1 MVQFLTMGLFRKAD
15 ATTNDSSIKAQYAP
29 QILGDQFMPYNNYYS
44 VSAMSRLDA
53 ISVPAIKKCRDLIA
67 GTIAGIPLEYYKKST
82 GEHIAAPRWVEQPSL
97 NQPRFV
103 TILWTVDSL
112 LMYGTAFWQI
122 KETYQEDG
130 RMARAEWIPNTR
142 VTFDTD
148 FPSTIVTQYYIDG
161 IAVPMSGI
169 GSLITFQKD
178 EGILNTSARTIQSAI
193 DIHRAAAVAAQT
205 PIPSGYIRN
214 NGADLDPKE
223 VSGLLAA
230 WKAAR
235 LNRSTAYLTSTLEYN
250 ATSFSPKDMMYNE
263 AIQNL
268 ATEIARLCGVPPYYL
283 SADQNTTMTYANVQD
298 ERRQFIWMI
307 QPYICAI
314 EDRLSM
320 DDISTSGH
328 YVKFAVDDTFL
339 RTDPMERLLVL
350 EKMLGLGLITTEQA
364 MEMEDLSPNGNEME
378 N

>member
-1 MVQFLTMGLFRKAD
+1 MTMGLFRKAE
-15 ATTNDSSIKAQYAP
+15 ATSNENERSSLKAQYAP
-29 QILGDQFMPYNNYYS
+29 QILGDQFLPYNNYYT
-44 VSAMSRLDA
+44 VSSMARQDAMT
-53 ISVPAIKKCRDLIA
+53 VPAIKRCRDLIA
-67 GTIAGIPLEYYKKST
+67 GTIATIPLEYYKKST

-130 RMARAEWIPNTR
+130 RMARAEWIANTR

-148 FPSTIVTQYYIDG
+148 FPSTIVTQYYVDG
-161 IAVPMSGI
+161 VPVPMSGI

-193 DIHRAAAVAAQT
+193 DIHRAAAIAAQT
-205 PIPSGYIRN
+205 PMPSGYIRN

-223 VSGLLAA
+223 VQGLLAA
-230 WKAAR
+230 WKNAR
-235 LNRSTAYLTSTLEYN
+235 LNRATAYLTSTLEYN
-250 ATSFSPKDMMYNE
+250 ATSFSPRDMMYNE
-263 AIQNL
+263 AIQNS
-268 ATEIARLCGVPPYYL
+268 ATEIARACGVPPYYL

-307 QPYICAI
+307 QPYISAI
-314 EDRLSM
+314 EARLSM
-320 DDISTSGH
+320 DDISTAGH

-339 RTDPMERLLVL
+339 RTNPMDRLLVI
-350 EKMLGLGLITTEQA
+350 EKMLALGLITTEQA
-364 MEMEDLSPNGNEME
+364 MEMEDLSPNGME
-378 N
+378 E

>member
-1 MVQFLTMGLFRKAD
+1 MVQFLTMGLFRKTD

-44 VSAMSRLDA
+44 VSVMSRLDA

-161 IAVPMSGI
+161 VAVPMSGI

-230 WKAAR
+230 WSAAR
-235 LNRSTAYLTSTLEYN
+235 KNRATAYLKSTLEYS

-268 ATEIARLCGVPPYYL
+268 ATEIARMCGVPPYYL

>member
-1 MVQFLTMGLFRKAD
+1 MTMGLFRKAE
-15 ATTNDSSIKAQYAP
+15 ATSNENERSSLKAQYAP
-29 QILGDQFMPYNNYYS
+29 QILGDQFLPYNNYYT
-44 VSAMSRLDA
+44 VSSMARQDAMT
-53 ISVPAIKKCRDLIA
+53 VPAIKRCRDLIA
-67 GTIAGIPLEYYKKST
+67 GTIATIPLEYYKKST

-130 RMARAEWIPNTR
+130 RMARAEWIANTR

-148 FPSTIVTQYYIDG
+148 FPSTIVTQYYVDG
-161 IAVPMSGI
+161 IPVPMSGI

-193 DIHRAAAVAAQT
+193 DIHRAAAIAAQT
-205 PIPSGYIRN
+205 PMPSGYIRN

-223 VSGLLAA
+223 VQGLLAA
-230 WKAAR
+230 WKNAR
-235 LNRSTAYLTSTLEYN
+235 LNRATAYLTSTLEYN

-263 AIQNL
+263 AIQNS
-268 ATEIARLCGVPPYYL
+268 ATEIARACGVPPYYL

-307 QPYICAI
+307 QPYISAI
-314 EDRLSM
+314 EARLSM
-320 DDISTSGH
+320 DDISTAGH

-339 RTDPMERLLVL
+339 RTNPMDRLLVI
-350 EKMLGLGLITTEQA
+350 EKMLALGLITTEQA
-364 MEMEDLSPNGNEME
+364 MEMEDLSPNGME
-378 N
+378 E

>member
-1 MVQFLTMGLFRKAD
+1 MGLFRKAD

-161 IAVPMSGI
+161 VAVPMSGI

>member
-1 MVQFLTMGLFRKAD
+1 MGLFRKAE
-15 ATTNDSSIKAQYAP
+15 AASNDTERSSLKAQYAP
-29 QILGDQFMPYNNYYS
+29 QILGDQFIPYNNYYTIS
-44 VSAMSRLDA
+44 SMARQDAMT
-53 ISVPAIKKCRDLIA
+53 VPAIKRCRDLIA
-67 GTIAGIPLEYYKKST
+67 GTIATIPLEYYKKST
-82 GEHIAAPRWVEQPSL
+82 GEKIAPPRWVEQPSL

-112 LMYGTAFWQI
+112 LMYGTAYWQI
-122 KETYQEDG
+122 KEVYAEDG
-130 RMARAEWIPNTR
+130 RMARAEWIANTR

-148 FPSTIVTQYYIDG
+148 FPSTIITQYYVDG
-161 IAVPMSGI
+161 VPVPMSGI

-193 DIHRAAAVAAQT
+193 DIHRAAAIAAQT
-205 PIPSGYIRN
+205 PMPTGYIRN

-230 WKAAR
+230 WKNAR
-235 LNRSTAYLTSTLEYN
+235 LNRSTAYLTSTLEYQP
-250 ATSFSPKDMMYNE
+250 TSFSPKEMAYAE
-263 AIQNL
+263 AIQNT

-307 QPYICAI
+307 QPFIAAI
-314 EDRLSM
+314 EARLSM
-320 DDISTSGH
+320 DDISTAGH

-339 RTDPMERLLVL
+339 RTNPMDRLLVI
-350 EKMLGLGLITTEQA
+350 EKMLALGLITTQQA
-364 MEMEDLSPNGNEME
+364 MEMEDLSPNGNEMDS
-378 N
+378 

>member
-1 MVQFLTMGLFRKAD
+1 MGIFSRAESKP
-15 ATTNDSSIKAQYAP
+15 TKPTVEAQYAP
-29 QILGDQFMPYNNYYS
+29 QILGDQFLPYNNYYT
-44 VSAMSRLDA
+44 VSSMLRQEAM
-53 ISVPAIKKCRDLIA
+53 SVPAIKRCRDLIA
-67 GTIAGIPLEYYKKST
+67 GTIASIPLEYYKKST
-82 GEHIAAPRWVEQPSL
+82 GEEIAPPRWVEQPSL

-122 KETYQEDG
+122 KEVYSEDQ
-130 RMARAEWIPNTR
+130 RMARAEWIANTR

-161 IAVPMSGI
+161 IAVPMSGV

-178 EGILNTSARTIQSAI
+178 EGILNTSARAIQSAI
-193 DIHRAAAVAAQT
+193 DIHRSASIAAQT
-205 PIPSGYIRN
+205 PMPSGYIRN

-250 ATSFSPKDMMYNE
+250 PTSFSPKDMMYNE
-263 AIQNL
+263 AIQNS

-283 SADQNTTMTYANVQD
+283 SADQNNTMTYANVQD

-307 QPYICAI
+307 QPFICAI

-320 DDISTSGH
+320 DDISTAGH

-339 RTDPMERLLVL
+339 RTNPMDRLMVL
-350 EKMLGLGLITTEQA
+350 EKMLSLGLITTEQA
-364 MEMEDLSPNGNEME
+364 MEMEDMTPNGSETE
-378 N
+378 

>member
-1 MVQFLTMGLFRKAD
+1 MTMGLFRKAE
-15 ATTNDSSIKAQYAP
+15 ATSNENERSSLKAQYAP
-29 QILGDQFMPYNNYYS
+29 QILGDQFMPYNSYYS
-44 VSAMSRLDA
+44 INALARQDAM
-53 ISVPAIKKCRDLIA
+53 SVPAIKRCRDLIA
-67 GTIAGIPLEYYKKST
+67 GTISTIPLEYYKKST

-112 LMYGTAFWQI
+112 LMYGTAYWRI
-122 KETYQEDG
+122 EETYQEDG
-130 RMARAEWIPNTR
+130 RMARAEWIANTR
-142 VTFDTD
+142 VTFDTN
-148 FPSTIVTQYYIDG
+148 FPSTIVTQYYVDG
-161 IAVPMSGI
+161 IPVPMSGV

-178 EGILNTSARTIQSAI
+178 EGILHTSARAIQSAI
-193 DIHRAAAVAAQT
+193 DIHRAASIAAQT
-205 PIPSGYIRN
+205 PMPSGYIRN

-230 WKAAR
+230 WKNAR
-235 LNRSTAYLTSTLEYN
+235 LNRATAYLTSTLEYN
-250 ATSFSPKDMMYNE
+250 PTSFSPKDMMYNE
-263 AIQNL
+263 AIQNS

-307 QPYICAI
+307 QPFISAI
-314 EDRLSM
+314 EARLSM
-320 DDISTSGH
+320 DDVSTTGH

-339 RTDPMERLLVL
+339 RTNPMDRLLVI
-350 EKMLGLGLITTEQA
+350 EKMLALGLITTEQA

>member
-1 MVQFLTMGLFRKAD
+1 MGLFRKAE
-15 ATTNDSSIKAQYAP
+15 ATSNDTERSSLKAQYAP
-29 QILGDQFMPYNNYYS
+29 QILGDQFIPYNNYYTIS
-44 VSAMSRLDA
+44 SMARQDAMT
-53 ISVPAIKKCRDLIA
+53 VPAIKRCRDLIA
-67 GTIAGIPLEYYKKST
+67 GTIATIPLEYYKKST
-82 GEHIAAPRWVEQPSL
+82 GEKIAPPRWVEQPSL

-112 LMYGTAFWQI
+112 LMYGTAYWQI
-122 KETYQEDG
+122 KEVYAEDG
-130 RMARAEWIPNTR
+130 RMARAEWIANTR

-148 FPSTIVTQYYIDG
+148 FPSTIITQYYVDG
-161 IAVPMSGI
+161 IPVPMSGI

-193 DIHRAAAVAAQT
+193 DIHRAAAIAAQT
-205 PIPSGYIRN
+205 PMPTGYIRN

-230 WKAAR
+230 WKNAR
-235 LNRSTAYLTSTLEYN
+235 LNRSTAYLTSTLEYQP
-250 ATSFSPKDMMYNE
+250 TSFSPKEMAYAE
-263 AIQNL
+263 AIQNT

-307 QPYICAI
+307 QPFIAAI
-314 EDRLSM
+314 EARLSM
-320 DDISTSGH
+320 DDISTAGH

-339 RTDPMERLLVL
+339 RTNPMDRLLVI
-350 EKMLGLGLITTEQA
+350 EKMLALGLITTQQA
-364 MEMEDLSPNGNEME
+364 MEMEDLSPNGNEMDS
-378 N
+378 

>member
-1 MVQFLTMGLFRKAD
+1 MGLFRKAE
-15 ATTNDSSIKAQYAP
+15 ATSNDTERSSLKAQYAP
-29 QILGDQFMPYNNYYS
+29 QILGDQFIPYNNYYTIS
-44 VSAMSRLDA
+44 SMARQDAMT
-53 ISVPAIKKCRDLIA
+53 VPAIKRCRDLIA
-67 GTIAGIPLEYYKKST
+67 GTIATIPLEYYKKST
-82 GEHIAAPRWVEQPSL
+82 GEKIAPPRWVEQPSL

-112 LMYGTAFWQI
+112 LMYGTAYWQI
-122 KETYQEDG
+122 KEVYAEDG
-130 RMARAEWIPNTR
+130 RMARAEWIANTR

-148 FPSTIVTQYYIDG
+148 FPSTIITQYYVDG
-161 IAVPMSGI
+161 MPVPMSGI

-193 DIHRAAAVAAQT
+193 DIHRAAAIAAQT
-205 PIPSGYIRN
+205 PMPTGYIRN

-230 WKAAR
+230 WKNAR
-235 LNRSTAYLTSTLEYN
+235 LNRSTAYLTSTLEYQP
-250 ATSFSPKDMMYNE
+250 TSFSPKEMAYAE
-263 AIQNL
+263 AIQNT

-307 QPYICAI
+307 QPFIAAI
-314 EDRLSM
+314 EARLSM
-320 DDISTSGH
+320 DDISTAGH

-339 RTDPMERLLVL
+339 RTNPMDRLLVI
-350 EKMLGLGLITTEQA
+350 EKMLALGLITTQQA
-364 MEMEDLSPNGNEME
+364 MEMEDLSPNGNEMDS
-378 N
+378 